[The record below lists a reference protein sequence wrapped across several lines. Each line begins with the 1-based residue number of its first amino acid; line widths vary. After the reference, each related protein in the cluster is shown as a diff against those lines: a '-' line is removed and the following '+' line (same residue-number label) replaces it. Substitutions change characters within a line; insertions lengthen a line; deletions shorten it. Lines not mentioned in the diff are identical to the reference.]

1 MLYQENPHVIR
12 HGCNMYRL
20 AILHCLLEIMSKTV
34 MFVRARPG
42 QHLRETGLYRL
53 LPCQIDVQ

>member
-1 MLYQENPHVIR
+1 VIR